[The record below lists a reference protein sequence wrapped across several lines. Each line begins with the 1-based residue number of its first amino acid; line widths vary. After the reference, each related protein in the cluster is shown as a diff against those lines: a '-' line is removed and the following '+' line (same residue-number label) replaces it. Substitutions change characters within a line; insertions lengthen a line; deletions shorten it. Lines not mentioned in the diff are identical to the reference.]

1 MRRPAEHRVLP
12 LGPGK
17 SVHFSQLHSSV
28 ASTLEGVESERALLH
43 IEMQGFLDTTMLG
56 EHVEALEQR
65 LADAVGSPLLVLCDL
80 RGVSGYADGTSALA
94 REWLRRL
101 ELADVR
107 RVALVAGSSVLRTAV
122 RMVASGLT
130 MQLRCFTGVDAA
142 LRWLRGGGEH
152 RSELRC

>member
-1 MRRPAEHRVLP
+1 M
-12 LGPGK
+12 
-17 SVHFSQLHSSV
+17 HFSQLNGSV
-28 ASTLEGVESERALLH
+28 ASTLESVESERALLH
-43 IEMQGFLDTTMLG
+43 IEMQGFLDTTILA
-56 EHVEALEQR
+56 EHVDALDQR
-65 LADAVGSPLLVLCDL
+65 LADAHSPLLVLCDL
-80 RGVSGYADGTSALA
+80 RSVSGYADGTSALA

-142 LRWLRGGGEH
+142 QRWLRGGAEH
-152 RSELRC
+152 RSELVLQP